1 MHSIN
6 GVKTSLSFFSKI
18 KKSRQTERTIFNS
31 PLYYFFFS
39 SVCRPEEA
47 YFERMS
53 FPLTPL
59 ATNTTTRV
67 CALRDTPPPSL
78 RSANHHRHPRKRSAR
93 RCVDVNDDPFFV
105 ERKRPPIPHDARRND
120 ACRWRRRIDDEALE
134 KTTTTLWMNAVGSPP
149 DGYKERESENNG
161 RRRRRDVV
169 LATTTT
175 MAALIVQPKP
185 DDARA
190 ITVFPNLKDSQSTFQ
205 LGALRTSAQRL
216 HTLREDIIEK
226 GTVKPGTKEAIERLQ
241 NATLDCA
248 SARAALEAYSN
259 VRDVCTLSIVL
270 KSVSK
275 RFATE
280 DEKATA
286 TRRKEAAVM
295 AYAEL
300 ERLLKDNEK
309 NASAAHL
316 DEGFD
321 AARDALRQFAES
333 VVDAFAFDESA
344 AKAKREEFP
353 ELFFKS

>member
-1 MHSIN
+1 M
-6 GVKTSLSFFSKI
+6 
-18 KKSRQTERTIFNS
+18 
-31 PLYYFFFS
+31 
-39 SVCRPEEA
+39 
-47 YFERMS
+47 
-53 FPLTPL
+53 
-59 ATNTTTRV
+59 
-67 CALRDTPPPSL
+67 
-78 RSANHHRHPRKRSAR
+78 
-93 RCVDVNDDPFFV
+93 
-105 ERKRPPIPHDARRND
+105 
-120 ACRWRRRIDDEALE
+120 
-134 KTTTTLWMNAVGSPP
+134 
-149 DGYKERESENNG
+149 
-161 RRRRRDVV
+161 
-169 LATTTT
+169 
-175 MAALIVQPKP
+175 
-185 DDARA
+185 
-190 ITVFPNLKDSQSTFQ
+190 FPNLKDSQSTFQ

-248 SARAALEAYSN
+248 SARAGVRSVLSEC
-259 VRDVCTLSIVL
+259 RDVCTLSIVL

-295 AYAEL
+295 AYADL

>member
-1 MHSIN
+1 MCA
-6 GVKTSLSFFSKI
+6 FFSK
-18 KKSRQTERTIFNS
+18 
-31 PLYYFFFS
+31 
-39 SVCRPEEA
+39 A
-47 YFERMS
+47 
-53 FPLTPL
+53 FPLTTL
-59 ATNTTTRV
+59 KTFTALEKVVTCASSSRDATRFGGSSTTRSGS
-67 CALRDTPPPSL
+67 ALNHRRRRRRKSTTPQRCPVDVLPIRFESQ
-78 RSANHHRHPRKRSAR
+78 NQHQQHHR
-93 RCVDVNDDPFFV
+93 
-105 ERKRPPIPHDARRND
+105 RNEIL
-120 ACRWRRRIDDEALE
+120 CRWRRRDDDDDDDAMALE
-134 KTTTTLWMNAVGSPP
+134 RATTTTTTTTTTNASGKDDERTKRTTRS
-149 DGYKERESENNG
+149 DG
-161 RRRRRDVV
+161 RRRDV
-169 LATTTT
+169 LATTIQ
-175 MAALIVQPKP
+175 AAIIIIAGGLMHPKP

-190 ITVFPNLKDSQSTFQ
+190 FPNLKDSQSTFQ

-216 HTLREDIIEK
+216 HTLREDIIEA

-300 ERLLKDNEK
+300 ERLLKDE
-309 NASAAHL
+309 NASTAHL

-353 ELFFKS
+353 ELFAS

>member
-1 MHSIN
+1 
-6 GVKTSLSFFSKI
+6 
-18 KKSRQTERTIFNS
+18 
-31 PLYYFFFS
+31 
-39 SVCRPEEA
+39 
-47 YFERMS
+47 
-53 FPLTPL
+53 
-59 ATNTTTRV
+59 
-67 CALRDTPPPSL
+67 
-78 RSANHHRHPRKRSAR
+78 
-93 RCVDVNDDPFFV
+93 
-105 ERKRPPIPHDARRND
+105 
-120 ACRWRRRIDDEALE
+120 
-134 KTTTTLWMNAVGSPP
+134 
-149 DGYKERESENNG
+149 
-161 RRRRRDVV
+161 
-169 LATTTT
+169 

-190 ITVFPNLKDSQSTFQ
+190 ITKLFPNLKDSQSTFQ

-216 HTLREDIIEK
+216 HTLREDIIEA

-300 ERLLKDNEK
+300 ERLLKDENV
-309 NASAAHL
+309 STPHL

>member
-1 MHSIN
+1 MI
-6 GVKTSLSFFSKI
+6 
-18 KKSRQTERTIFNS
+18 
-31 PLYYFFFS
+31 
-39 SVCRPEEA
+39 
-47 YFERMS
+47 
-53 FPLTPL
+53 
-59 ATNTTTRV
+59 
-67 CALRDTPPPSL
+67 
-78 RSANHHRHPRKRSAR
+78 
-93 RCVDVNDDPFFV
+93 NDDDPFFFV
-105 ERKRPPIPHDARRND
+105 ERKRPPIIPHRDDARRND
-120 ACRWRRRIDDEALE
+120 AWRWRRRIDDEEALE
-134 KTTTTLWMNAVGSPP
+134 KTPTTLMMMNAVGSPP
-149 DGYKERESENNG
+149 DGYKRERESENNG
-161 RRRRRDVV
+161 RRRRRRRRRDVVV

-175 MAALIVQPKP
+175 MVARIVQPKP

-190 ITVFPNLKDSQSTFQ
+190 VPVFPNLKDSQSTFQ

-226 GTVKPGTKEAIERLQ
+226 GRVKPGTKEAIERLQ

-321 AARDALRQFAES
+321 AAKDALRQFAES

-353 ELFFKS
+353 ELFFFKS

>member
-1 MHSIN
+1 M
-6 GVKTSLSFFSKI
+6 
-18 KKSRQTERTIFNS
+18 
-31 PLYYFFFS
+31 
-39 SVCRPEEA
+39 
-47 YFERMS
+47 
-53 FPLTPL
+53 
-59 ATNTTTRV
+59 
-67 CALRDTPPPSL
+67 
-78 RSANHHRHPRKRSAR
+78 
-93 RCVDVNDDPFFV
+93 
-105 ERKRPPIPHDARRND
+105 
-120 ACRWRRRIDDEALE
+120 
-134 KTTTTLWMNAVGSPP
+134 MNAVGRSPP

-169 LATTTT
+169 LATTTTT

>member
-1 MHSIN
+1 
-6 GVKTSLSFFSKI
+6 
-18 KKSRQTERTIFNS
+18 
-31 PLYYFFFS
+31 
-39 SVCRPEEA
+39 
-47 YFERMS
+47 MS
-53 FPLTPL
+53 FLSLTPPPL
-59 ATNTTTRV
+59 AGTTTTTTQRV
-67 CALRDTPPPSL
+67 CALRDAPPPPPSL
-78 RSANHHRHPRKRSAR
+78 RHRSALNNHRRRRHPRKRSTTR
-93 RCVDVNDDPFFV
+93 HFFCDD
-105 ERKRPPIPHDARRND
+105 DARRND
-120 ACRWRRRIDDEALE
+120 AFCRWRRRIDDEALE
-134 KTTTTLWMNAVGSPP
+134 KTTTTLMMNAVGSPP

-169 LATTTT
+169 LATTTTT

>member
-1 MHSIN
+1 MIEIGLGH
-6 GVKTSLSFFSKI
+6 
-18 KKSRQTERTIFNS
+18 
-31 PLYYFFFS
+31 Y
-39 SVCRPEEA
+39 
-47 YFERMS
+47 
-53 FPLTPL
+53 LT
-59 ATNTTTRV
+59 
-67 CALRDTPPPSL
+67 
-78 RSANHHRHPRKRSAR
+78 
-93 RCVDVNDDPFFV
+93 
-105 ERKRPPIPHDARRND
+105 
-120 ACRWRRRIDDEALE
+120 
-134 KTTTTLWMNAVGSPP
+134 
-149 DGYKERESENNG
+149 
-161 RRRRRDVV
+161 
-169 LATTTT
+169 
-175 MAALIVQPKP
+175 
-185 DDARA
+185 
-190 ITVFPNLKDSQSTFQ
+190 
-205 LGALRTSAQRL
+205 LGAVIFSLG
-216 HTLREDIIEK
+216 TLGIFLNRKNVIVILMSIELILLAVNINLVSFSIYLEDITGQIFTMLILTVAAAEAAIGLAIIVAYYRNK
-226 GTVKPGTKEAIERLQ
+226 GRVKPGTKEAIERLQ

>member
-1 MHSIN
+1 M
-6 GVKTSLSFFSKI
+6 
-18 KKSRQTERTIFNS
+18 
-31 PLYYFFFS
+31 
-39 SVCRPEEA
+39 
-47 YFERMS
+47 M
-53 FPLTPL
+53 
-59 ATNTTTRV
+59 
-67 CALRDTPPPSL
+67 
-78 RSANHHRHPRKRSAR
+78 
-93 RCVDVNDDPFFV
+93 
-105 ERKRPPIPHDARRND
+105 
-120 ACRWRRRIDDEALE
+120 
-134 KTTTTLWMNAVGSPP
+134 MNAVGRSPP

-175 MAALIVQPKP
+175 TMAALIVQRKP

>member
-1 MHSIN
+1 M
-6 GVKTSLSFFSKI
+6 
-18 KKSRQTERTIFNS
+18 
-31 PLYYFFFS
+31 
-39 SVCRPEEA
+39 
-47 YFERMS
+47 M
-53 FPLTPL
+53 
-59 ATNTTTRV
+59 
-67 CALRDTPPPSL
+67 
-78 RSANHHRHPRKRSAR
+78 
-93 RCVDVNDDPFFV
+93 
-105 ERKRPPIPHDARRND
+105 
-120 ACRWRRRIDDEALE
+120 
-134 KTTTTLWMNAVGSPP
+134 MNAVGRSPPP

-161 RRRRRDVV
+161 RRRRRRRDVV
-169 LATTTT
+169 LATTTTT

-295 AYAEL
+295 AYADL

>member
-1 MHSIN
+1 M
-6 GVKTSLSFFSKI
+6 
-18 KKSRQTERTIFNS
+18 
-31 PLYYFFFS
+31 
-39 SVCRPEEA
+39 
-47 YFERMS
+47 M
-53 FPLTPL
+53 
-59 ATNTTTRV
+59 
-67 CALRDTPPPSL
+67 
-78 RSANHHRHPRKRSAR
+78 
-93 RCVDVNDDPFFV
+93 
-105 ERKRPPIPHDARRND
+105 
-120 ACRWRRRIDDEALE
+120 
-134 KTTTTLWMNAVGSPP
+134 MNAVGRSPP
-149 DGYKERESENNG
+149 DGYKERASEYNG
-161 RRRRRDVV
+161 RRRRRRDVV

-300 ERLLKDNEK
+300 ERLLKDENV
-309 NASAAHL
+309 STAHL

-321 AARDALRQFAES
+321 AARDALIQFAES

>member
-1 MHSIN
+1 
-6 GVKTSLSFFSKI
+6 
-18 KKSRQTERTIFNS
+18 
-31 PLYYFFFS
+31 
-39 SVCRPEEA
+39 
-47 YFERMS
+47 MS
-53 FPLTPL
+53 FLSLTPPPL
-59 ATNTTTRV
+59 AGTTTTTTTRV
-67 CALRDTPPPSL
+67 YCALRDAPPPPSL
-78 RSANHHRHPRKRSAR
+78 RHRSALNNHRRRRHPRKRSTTR
-93 RCVDVNDDPFFV
+93 HFFCDD
-105 ERKRPPIPHDARRND
+105 DARRND
-120 ACRWRRRIDDEALE
+120 AFCRWRRRIDDEALE
-134 KTTTTLWMNAVGSPP
+134 KTTTTLMMMNAVGRSPP

-169 LATTTT
+169 LATTTTT

>member
-1 MHSIN
+1 MCA
-6 GVKTSLSFFSKI
+6 FFSK
-18 KKSRQTERTIFNS
+18 
-31 PLYYFFFS
+31 
-39 SVCRPEEA
+39 A
-47 YFERMS
+47 
-53 FPLTPL
+53 FPLTTL
-59 ATNTTTRV
+59 TFTTVLEKVVCASSSRDATRFGGSSSTTRSS
-67 CALRDTPPPSL
+67 ALNNHRRRRRKSTTPQRCPVDALPIRFESQ
-78 RSANHHRHPRKRSAR
+78 NHQQHHR
-93 RCVDVNDDPFFV
+93 
-105 ERKRPPIPHDARRND
+105 RNEIL
-120 ACRWRRRIDDEALE
+120 CRWRRRDDDDDDDAMALE
-134 KTTTTLWMNAVGSPP
+134 RATTTTTTTTTTTNASGKDDERTKRTTRS
-149 DGYKERESENNG
+149 DG
-161 RRRRRDVV
+161 RRRDV
-169 LATTTT
+169 LATTIQ
-175 MAALIVQPKP
+175 AAIIIIAGGLMHPKP

-190 ITVFPNLKDSQSTFQ
+190 FPNLKDSQSTFQ

-216 HTLREDIIEK
+216 HTLREDIIEA

-300 ERLLKDNEK
+300 ERLLKDE
-309 NASAAHL
+309 NASTAHL

-353 ELFFKS
+353 ELFAS

>member
-1 MHSIN
+1 MI
-6 GVKTSLSFFSKI
+6 
-18 KKSRQTERTIFNS
+18 
-31 PLYYFFFS
+31 
-39 SVCRPEEA
+39 
-47 YFERMS
+47 
-53 FPLTPL
+53 
-59 ATNTTTRV
+59 
-67 CALRDTPPPSL
+67 
-78 RSANHHRHPRKRSAR
+78 
-93 RCVDVNDDPFFV
+93 NDDDPFFFV
-105 ERKRPPIPHDARRND
+105 ERKRPPIIPHRDDARRND
-120 ACRWRRRIDDEALE
+120 AWRWRRRIDDEEALE
-134 KTTTTLWMNAVGSPP
+134 KTPTTLMMMNAVGSPP
-149 DGYKERESENNG
+149 DGYKRERESENNG
-161 RRRRRDVV
+161 RRRRRRRRDVVV

-175 MAALIVQPKP
+175 MVARIVQPKP

-190 ITVFPNLKDSQSTFQ
+190 VPVFPNLKDSQSTFQ

-226 GTVKPGTKEAIERLQ
+226 GRVKPGTKEAIERLQ

-321 AARDALRQFAES
+321 AAKDALRQFAES

-353 ELFFKS
+353 ELFFFKS

>member
-1 MHSIN
+1 
-6 GVKTSLSFFSKI
+6 
-18 KKSRQTERTIFNS
+18 
-31 PLYYFFFS
+31 
-39 SVCRPEEA
+39 
-47 YFERMS
+47 
-53 FPLTPL
+53 
-59 ATNTTTRV
+59 
-67 CALRDTPPPSL
+67 
-78 RSANHHRHPRKRSAR
+78 
-93 RCVDVNDDPFFV
+93 
-105 ERKRPPIPHDARRND
+105 
-120 ACRWRRRIDDEALE
+120 
-134 KTTTTLWMNAVGSPP
+134 
-149 DGYKERESENNG
+149 
-161 RRRRRDVV
+161 
-169 LATTTT
+169 
-175 MAALIVQPKP
+175 MAARIIVQAKP

-190 ITVFPNLKDSQSTFQ
+190 IPVFPNLKDSQSTFQ

-226 GTVKPGTKEAIERLQ
+226 GRVKPGTKEAIERLQ

-353 ELFFKS
+353 ELFFFKS

>member
-1 MHSIN
+1 MI
-6 GVKTSLSFFSKI
+6 
-18 KKSRQTERTIFNS
+18 
-31 PLYYFFFS
+31 
-39 SVCRPEEA
+39 
-47 YFERMS
+47 
-53 FPLTPL
+53 
-59 ATNTTTRV
+59 
-67 CALRDTPPPSL
+67 
-78 RSANHHRHPRKRSAR
+78 
-93 RCVDVNDDPFFV
+93 NDDDPFFFV
-105 ERKRPPIPHDARRND
+105 ERKRPPIIPHRDDARRND
-120 ACRWRRRIDDEALE
+120 AWRWRRRIDDEEALE
-134 KTTTTLWMNAVGSPP
+134 KTPTTLMMMNAVGSPP
-149 DGYKERESENNG
+149 DGYKRERESENNG
-161 RRRRRDVV
+161 RRRRRRRRDVVV

-175 MAALIVQPKP
+175 MVARIVQPKP

-190 ITVFPNLKDSQSTFQ
+190 VPVFPNLKDSQSTFQ

-353 ELFFKS
+353 ELFFFKS

>member
-1 MHSIN
+1 M
-6 GVKTSLSFFSKI
+6 
-18 KKSRQTERTIFNS
+18 
-31 PLYYFFFS
+31 
-39 SVCRPEEA
+39 
-47 YFERMS
+47 M
-53 FPLTPL
+53 
-59 ATNTTTRV
+59 
-67 CALRDTPPPSL
+67 
-78 RSANHHRHPRKRSAR
+78 
-93 RCVDVNDDPFFV
+93 
-105 ERKRPPIPHDARRND
+105 
-120 ACRWRRRIDDEALE
+120 
-134 KTTTTLWMNAVGSPP
+134 MNAVGRSPPP

-175 MAALIVQPKP
+175 TMAALIVQRKP

>member
-1 MHSIN
+1 
-6 GVKTSLSFFSKI
+6 
-18 KKSRQTERTIFNS
+18 
-31 PLYYFFFS
+31 
-39 SVCRPEEA
+39 
-47 YFERMS
+47 
-53 FPLTPL
+53 
-59 ATNTTTRV
+59 
-67 CALRDTPPPSL
+67 
-78 RSANHHRHPRKRSAR
+78 
-93 RCVDVNDDPFFV
+93 
-105 ERKRPPIPHDARRND
+105 
-120 ACRWRRRIDDEALE
+120 
-134 KTTTTLWMNAVGSPP
+134 
-149 DGYKERESENNG
+149 
-161 RRRRRDVV
+161 
-169 LATTTT
+169 
-175 MAALIVQPKP
+175 MAALIVQRKP

-286 TRRKEAAVM
+286 TRRKEAAVV

-300 ERLLKDNEK
+300 ERLLKDENV
-309 NASAAHL
+309 STAHL

>member
-1 MHSIN
+1 MM
-6 GVKTSLSFFSKI
+6 
-18 KKSRQTERTIFNS
+18 
-31 PLYYFFFS
+31 
-39 SVCRPEEA
+39 
-47 YFERMS
+47 MS
-53 FPLTPL
+53 FGKNNNNDFDDDERGWEESSPRRIQRKRKREQR
-59 ATNTTTRV
+59 TTTQ
-67 CALRDTPPPSL
+67 
-78 RSANHHRHPRKRSAR
+78 KKKR
-93 RCVDVNDDPFFV
+93 RCFGDD
-105 ERKRPPIPHDARRND
+105 
-120 ACRWRRRIDDEALE
+120 DDD
-134 KTTTTLWMNAVGSPP
+134 
-149 DGYKERESENNG
+149 DGRTH
-161 RRRRRDVV
+161 RQR
-169 LATTTT
+169 
-175 MAALIVQPKP
+175 KP

-248 SARAALEAYSN
+248 SARAALEAYSKCPRR
-259 VRDVCTLSIVL
+259 VHASIVL

-295 AYAEL
+295 AYADL

-333 VVDAFAFDESA
+333 VVDAARVRQSA